1 MMAVP
6 MEQVVRIQASS
17 GTTGKQVVAGY
28 TQHDLEIWED
38 ICARQLVA
46 AGGGPKDFV
55 HVSYG
60 YGLFTGG
67 LGLHGGAHKIGATTI
82 PVSSGNTQRQIT
94 ILRDFVHNSVLYALL
109 CNVHRRNTGGHGR
122 SALWKSASRP
132 AFSAPNRGRSRCA
145 RKSSASL
152 ASRPTISTA

>member
-1 MMAVP
+1 MRPHRVRFAPVAERAPGKTVKHVHDNVPYYRALMEEKGVTPEDIRSVDDLYKLPFTYKSDLRDTYPYGMMAVP

-17 GTTGKQVVAGY
+17 GTNWKQVVAGY

-82 PVSSGNTQRQIT
+82 P
-94 ILRDFVHNSVLYALL
+94 
-109 CNVHRRNTGGHGR
+109 
-122 SALWKSASRP
+122 
-132 AFSAPNRGRSRCA
+132 AFER
-145 RKSSASL
+145 
-152 ASRPTISTA
+152 